1 MCMHDLLMLYAWTK
15 LHAWECTDMHGRPFS
30 GIGNPDVCMGMSHAY
45 KRQSINTFIHT
56 HAYTVIHAYHLVVH
70 AYSCIHPMPIC
81 HAYQSGDRHH
91 GRMHTYMDAMHVY
104 MHTLIYIL
112 MHILIHT
119 YAYPNNFHRILF
131 IPCSHIIFHA
141 LHPLCIMTRCIHPW
155 MPYILVLSFIHASIF
170 LCTHSFILMH
180 THTVS
185 NFPPNFIHTMLTYSL
200 PCPQSPPRLCI
211 VQVAQLLSSW
221 LVSSSSICDACILS
235 SLAQSIPHLFT

>member
-1 MCMHDLLMLYAWTK
+1 
-15 LHAWECTDMHGRPFS
+15 MHGRPFS

-131 IPCSHIIFHA
+131 IPCSHILFHA
-141 LHPLCIMTRCIHPW
+141 LNPLRGSASFKLLSCCHRGWCRPRPFVMPASSRPW
-155 MPYILVLSFIHASIF
+155 PSLF
-170 LCTHSFILMH
+170 LTCLHSH
-180 THTVS
+180 EYRRG
-185 NFPPNFIHTMLTYSL
+185 PNFGATEACLGAPLSH
-200 PCPQSPPRLCI
+200 CEPPRSKPGGGTCGDGAI
-211 VQVAQLLSSW
+211 VAGRHHR
-221 LVSSSSICDACILS
+221 
-235 SLAQSIPHLFT
+235 HLPQHVRPAATTLKYMPVTPGGGPARSAAA

>member
-1 MCMHDLLMLYAWTK
+1 
-15 LHAWECTDMHGRPFS
+15 MHGRPFS

-104 MHTLIYIL
+104 MHTVMYIL

-119 YAYPNNFHRILF
+119 YAYPNNFHRIVF
-131 IPCSHIIFHA
+131 IPSMDA
-141 LHPLCIMTRCIHPW
+141 IHT
-155 MPYILVLSFIHASIF
+155 STFIHTRI
-170 LCTHSFILMH
+170 HILMH
-180 THTVS
+180 TL
-185 NFPPNFIHTMLTYSL
+185 IHTNAYPHSFQFSTKFYSYHAH
-200 PCPQSPPRLCI
+200 I
-211 VQVAQLLSSW
+211 FSSMP
-221 LVSSSSICDACILS
+221 
-235 SLAQSIPHLFT
+235 SIPSEALHRSSCSAAVIVAGVVLVHL